1 MKRLVAIAAPFW
13 FLTACDAPP
22 TYVSVQ
28 QPPVQRPQVQRPP
41 VQEPGGLVWDDFS
54 LQPVGAAQ
62 PWNIIG
68 NITALTGDACWSPV
82 TPDNPLYDVLQ
93 NRSGD
98 PLTGADYFLDLL
110 LDRSGEQLWLRFG
123 NFDDYADYVGT
134 VRGNEFTAAQT
145 ELGSTVISCSGAHSA
160 IGGSYT
166 GRMTGRFADDG
177 RSLTAEQVSSYTL
190 ADGRTF
196 EVHSRWRATAR

>member
-28 QPPVQRPQVQRPP
+28 QPPVQEPP
-41 VQEPGGLVWDDFS
+41 VQQPPVEEPGELVWDDFS

-62 PWNIIG
+62 QWNIIG

-98 PLTGADYFLDLL
+98 PLTGADYFWDLL

-123 NFDDYADYVGT
+123 NFDDFADYVGT
-134 VRGNEFTAAQT
+134 VSGNEFTAVQT
-145 ELGSTVISCSGAHSA
+145 EPISTRIGCTDARRSA
-160 IGGSYT
+160 VVVT
-166 GRMTGRFADDG
+166 GRMAGRFTDDG
-177 RSLTAEQVSSYTL
+177 RSLTAEQVASYTL
-190 ADGRTF
+190 DDGGTF